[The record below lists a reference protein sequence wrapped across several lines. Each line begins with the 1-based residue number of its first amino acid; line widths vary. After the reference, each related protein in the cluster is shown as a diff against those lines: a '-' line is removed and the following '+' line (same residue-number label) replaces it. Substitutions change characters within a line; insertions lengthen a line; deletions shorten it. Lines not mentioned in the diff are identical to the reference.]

1 LSETKASGSGS
12 IKSGVKIERKAS
24 GLVRAVG
31 RFDALMMCVAAI
43 SVGAGQAFIAD
54 SVVTL
59 SPGVSLYLW
68 LILGFLVCLPHAFLY
83 GQLGALVARSGGD
96 YVFVSRNTWPWLGFA
111 MNFAFAVG
119 ASLVLG
125 GMQPWNATWVTS
137 GTLWAVGLAT
147 KDASLINMAQF
158 VIQPQMVFLIGTI
171 ALFGVLL
178 IMLLPHSLV
187 LRINNAMII
196 LGTAGTVLI
205 ALISLIVGS
214 AGFKANWDSL
224 VGGMGYV
231 KFNDVIPLAKSIGL
245 TMGTGLAPTL
255 GILLM
260 PFWLYFG
267 YHVSN
272 FFSGEMEDVG
282 TSAPISTVGAL
293 VFLLVS
299 HLMATWAT
307 INMVGQEWWTSASY
321 IYFQSRLVGAAPPFN
336 IYNAFIA
343 SVAMPNIAMVWI
355 VNILWSMWA
364 FSLWLSYFYFISRC
378 FFAHAFDRVLP
389 VKMAYVTSRT
399 HAPVVALLVTFLI
412 AEIGL
417 ALSVYTTS
425 LVQLNWT
432 LMAVSLM
439 AIAAAT
445 SLVYP
450 FINRKAFEA
459 APGIA
464 RLKLGPIPL
473 LSISGAVTLAVFI
486 SVIAAFL
493 LNPASYGTI
502 TPLSVSYIAGIFLA
516 GVVIFHFSRWYRSK
530 TEGVDIL
537 MLYQEIPPA

>member
-1 LSETKASGSGS
+1 MVLSMSETK
-12 IKSGVKIERKAS
+12 IVRKAS

-31 RFDALMMCVAAI
+31 KFDALMMCVAAI

-54 SVVTL
+54 SVMTL
-59 SPGVSLYLW
+59 SPGVDLYLW
-68 LILGFLVCLPHAFLY
+68 LFLGFLVCLPHAILY

-111 MNFAFAVG
+111 MNFTFAVG

-147 KDASLINMAQF
+147 KDPSLIQWAQ
-158 VIQPQMVFLIGTI
+158 VVVQPLNVFIIGSI

-178 IMLLPHSLV
+178 IMFLPHRWV
-187 LRINNAMII
+187 LRVNNAMII
-196 LGTAGTVLI
+196 LGSIGTLLI
-205 ALISLIVGS
+205 AVIALMVGS
-214 AGFKANWDSL
+214 AGFKANWDAL

-231 KFNDVIPLAKSIGL
+231 KFDEVIPLAKKVGL
-245 TMGTGLAPTL
+245 VMGTGLGPTV

-293 VFLLVS
+293 AFLLVS
-299 HLMATWAT
+299 HLVADWS
-307 INMVGQEWWTSASY
+307 ILSMVGQEWWTSASY
-321 IYFQSRLVGAAPPFN
+321 IYFQARLAGKVSPFN
-336 IYNAFIA
+336 VYNSFLA
-343 SVAMPNIAMVWI
+343 SVAMPNLGLIWV

-378 FFAHAFDRVLP
+378 FFAQAFDRVLP
-389 VKMAYVTSRT
+389 ASIAYVTKRT
-399 HAPVVALLVTFLI
+399 HAPAVALVVTFII

-432 LMAVSLM
+432 LMAVSMM
-439 AIAAAT
+439 AIAAGT
-445 SLVYP
+445 SIVYP
-450 FINRKAFEA
+450 FINKEGFEA
-459 APGIA
+459 APRIA
-464 RLKLGPIPL
+464 RARIAGVPL

-486 SVIAAFL
+486 WVASMFI
-493 LNPASYGTI
+493 LNPASFGTI
-502 TPLSVSYIAGIFLA
+502 TPMSISIIVGIFAA
-516 GVVIFHFSRWYRSK
+516 GAIIFYLSRWFRMK
-530 TEGVDIL
+530 KEGVDIM
-537 MLYQEIPPA
+537 MLYREIPPA